1 MMSFQ
6 IINYDDSSNN
16 NSNNNNNNCDKKTLE
31 VIIYNVHAFLTVSPS

>member
-16 NSNNNNNNCDKKTLE
+16 NNNNNNNCDKKTLE
-31 VIIYNVHAFLTVSPS
+31 LIIYNVHAFLTVSPS

>member
-16 NSNNNNNNCDKKTLE
+16 NNNNNNCDKKTLE